1 MNVCILNGNPGTETD
16 TLETWLAALE
26 RSLGARGDTAVR
38 RLDLRDLQVRY
49 CTGCWG
55 CWVKT
60 PGECVARDD
69 SALVC
74 REVIASDLTLFASPL
89 LMGFPSALLKKVQDK
104 LIPLVH
110 PYIELDHGEC
120 HHQTRYAP
128 TRYPK
133 MGLVL
138 HAEADTDDEDLRL
151 VGGMYARTALN
162 LKSRLVLE
170 RTTRD
175 SVEEVADAIG
185 RL

>member
-1 MNVCILNGNPGTETD
+1 MRVCILNGNPGREND
-16 TLETWLAALE
+16 ALETWLAALE
-26 RSLGARGDTAVR
+26 RSLDSRGDAVR
-38 RLDLRDLQVRY
+38 RLDLRELQVRY

-74 REVIASDLTLFASPL
+74 REVIHSDLTLFASPV

-104 LIPLVH
+104 LIPLIH
-110 PYIELDHGEC
+110 PYIQLVHGEC
-120 HHQTRYAP
+120 HHQARYE
-128 TRYPK
+128 RYPK

-138 HAEADTDDEDLRL
+138 HAAEDTDEEDLRL
-151 VGGMYARTALN
+151 VSGMYARTALN

-170 RTTRD
+170 RTTQDRA
-175 SVEEVADAIG
+175 EEVADEIDS
-185 RL
+185 L